1 MAIRSLE
8 ELLADLVSKVNRLE
22 RRLSRRGGPGGI
34 TGEMKMWSGPAAPS
48 GWILAQGQALSRA
61 DYPDLFALIGTT
73 YGAGNGTTTFN
84 LPDMRGRV
92 PVGLDSSQTEFDQMG
107 EKSGA
112 KTHTLT
118 TGQMP
123 SHTHDSGSFTDGFA
137 AHATSGGGGAFRAV
151 FASGA
156 SGEAFYYRQPASQGS
171 NQAHNNLQPYIVVQF
186 IIKT

>member
-34 TGEMKMWSGPAAPS
+34 TGEMKMWSAPAAPS
-48 GWILAQGQALSRA
+48 GWVLAQGQALSRA
-61 DYPDLFALIGTT
+61 DFPDLFALIGTT

-84 LPDMRGRV
+84 VPDMRGRV

-118 TGQMP
+118 EAQMP
-123 SHTHDSGSFTDGFA
+123 SHTHTAGANADGFA
-137 AHATSGGGGAFRAV
+137 AHRTNTSGGYSIILQTNATT
-151 FASGA
+151 
-156 SGEAFYYRQPASQGS
+156 GEVMSYRQPASAGN